1 MLWMV
6 SKFILCL
13 LAAGAFGFLFGWILS
28 SLIKNE
34 KLNEK
39 YSLLQ
44 EECDLQKAELNQALS
59 DVITKD
65 DEIERLQ
72 KELQQTQKELLIKNM
87 DLEEYEKGSNTN
99 SSSTQTDLELEINSL
114 KEEINEYKYLENE
127 NSILHNELKLLE
139 DEKDELLSKIEL
151 LEKELEESY
160 KQSNIYLDDTHSKSL
175 IKLIKK
181 TKKELK
187 KMQRILKNSDLKA

>member
-1 MLWMV
+1 
-6 SKFILCL
+6 

>member
-65 DEIERLQ
+65 DEIDRLQ

-87 DLEEYEKGSNTN
+87 DLEEYEKSSNTN

-187 KMQRILKNSDLKA
+187 KMQRILKNSDLKS